1 LLPGVHAPPDLRT
14 LRKLYA
20 MATTFN
26 HTAQPFRSAVLG
38 FLNGMRPECEGFPF
52 NMLFPVFQE
61 GKPRD
66 PPSLALGLGPGFIFN
81 SPFERMK

>member
-1 LLPGVHAPPDLRT
+1 
-14 LRKLYA
+14 
-20 MATTFN
+20 M
-26 HTAQPFRSAVLG
+26 FRL
-38 FLNGMRPECEGFPF
+38 LNGMRPERERFPF

-66 PPSLALGLGPGFIFN
+66 PSSLALGLGPGFTFN